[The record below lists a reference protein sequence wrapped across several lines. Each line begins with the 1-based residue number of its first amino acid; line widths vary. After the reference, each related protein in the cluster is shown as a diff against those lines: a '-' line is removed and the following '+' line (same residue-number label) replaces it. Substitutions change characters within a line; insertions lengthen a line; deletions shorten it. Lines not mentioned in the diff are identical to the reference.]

1 MSSPQFTTSSP
12 APSNT
17 VILSLPPE
25 AKMVSAPPELETMR
39 LSAERATLVEA
50 IQQDVGATLQRYTHD
65 DEINVPMAA
74 YVATAH
80 IPAS

>member
-1 MSSPQFTTSSP
+1 M
-12 APSNT
+12 
-17 VILSLPPE
+17 
-25 AKMVSAPPELETMR
+25 
-39 LSAERATLVEA
+39 EA

-65 DEINVPMAA
+65 NEINVPTAA